1 MSSTIDTRNTR
12 QWFAVLRFCG
22 AACGVL
28 VIWMVVAGFA
38 ALAEPADT
46 VTIFGPEAKLT
57 RAVAG
62 TDVQL
67 INAGRG
73 FMIVRGRSSGFVRA
87 LYAAGA
93 WAVLPGGIGACAAV
107 GLVTRNPTR
116 IAGT

>member
-1 MSSTIDTRNTR
+1 MSSTTDTRR
-12 QWFAVLRFCG
+12 WFAALRFCG

-28 VIWMVVAGFA
+28 IIWMLVAGFA

-46 VTIFGPEAKLT
+46 VTIFGPQAKLMQ
-57 RAVAG
+57 AVTG

-93 WAVLPGGIGACAAV
+93 WAVLPGGSGAA
-107 GLVTRNPTR
+107 GLAPNPTR

>member
-1 MSSTIDTRNTR
+1 MSSTIDTRR
-12 QWFAVLRFCG
+12 WFPVLRFCG

-28 VIWMVVAGFA
+28 LIWLLVAGFA

-46 VTIFGPEAKLT
+46 VTIFGPQAELT

-73 FMIVRGRSSGFVRA
+73 FMIVRGQSSGFVRA
-87 LYAAGA
+87 LYAGGA
-93 WAVLPGGIGACAAV
+93 WAVLPGGIGACGAA
-107 GLVTRNPTR
+107 GLASRKPAR